1 MSSSKFI
8 QQLFL
13 KSLPHARRYSWRS
26 GCVDEK
32 NSRARGESCGETG
45 VFVAQ
50 TGELNS
56 KCAVLQEQ
64 DSGDLE
70 VGYTAGSFRLG
81 ARGVT
86 SREVRLG
93 A

>member
-26 GCVDEK
+26 GCVDEE

-50 TGELNS
+50 TRELNS
-56 KCAVLQEQ
+56 KCAVPQEQ
-64 DSGDLE
+64 GSWTR
-70 VGYTAGSFRLG
+70 VYSRSFRLG